1 MKKPNSYLYQLQILL
16 LATAFTGPSFGQ
28 GDTVLEEIVVTANK
42 RGAVS
47 LQDTA
52 GSITAITADTLERTL
67 AEGFEDY
74 IKMVPGL
81 TSVSSGPGQ
90 SQIVIR
96 GVNAVRI
103 IHNAPQTRS
112 LAGLYIDEM
121 PISVA
126 GYNPDLGVVD
136 IERIEVLR
144 GPQGTLYGASS
155 MAGTIRVVTAKPDTE
170 EFSGNFGANVSHT
183 EDGDINHRVKGSVNV
198 PFSDR
203 VAMRLNAYHTSKGGF
218 IDNVAPGMEEEDYN
232 SEEIFGGRAQIAYYG
247 DKLNAVAAVMYN
259 DLESDGPPDEYLPNP
274 DDPVIGA
281 VSKEFETVKL
291 VQDFYNQ
298 DFFAFNFNLDYDFGP
313 VLFTSATSYFDM
325 EIAKSLDDTYRVLA
339 VTPIRAPWSDYQAW
353 DTSESVI
360 QEIRLSSNND
370 SRLEW
375 LIGGYYEANDR
386 EFLQTQPTPGL
397 NAFFV
402 SIGGPPP
409 CPTLTGPCF
418 GAVADSVFDGTATI
432 DSEQFAAFGEATY
445 HFTDALRLKLGFRY
459 FDYENDVYILGS
471 GVANGGDDR

>member
-1 MKKPNSYLYQLQILL
+1 
-16 LATAFTGPSFGQ
+16 
-28 GDTVLEEIVVTANK
+28 
-42 RGAVS
+42 
-47 LQDTA
+47 
-52 GSITAITADTLERTL
+52 
-67 AEGFEDY
+67 
-74 IKMVPGL
+74 
-81 TSVSSGPGQ
+81 
-90 SQIVIR
+90 
-96 GVNAVRI
+96 
-103 IHNAPQTRS
+103 
-112 LAGLYIDEM
+112 
-121 PISVA
+121 
-126 GYNPDLGVVD
+126 
-136 IERIEVLR
+136 
-144 GPQGTLYGASS
+144 
-155 MAGTIRVVTAKPDTE
+155 
-170 EFSGNFGANVSHT
+170 
-183 EDGDINHRVKGSVNV
+183 
-198 PFSDR
+198 
-203 VAMRLNAYHTSKGGF
+203 
-218 IDNVAPGMEEEDYN
+218 MEEEDYN

-409 CPTLTGPCF
+409 CPTLTGPSIRSGRSAMRSGIGWTSWWSFTRC
-418 GAVADSVFDGTATI
+418 GATPRRSGSRPPSNLSPPAPGVVVVTLYFCSPCSAWTSKMRV
-432 DSEQFAAFGEATY
+432 SERTTSTRPTPSSYRQ
-445 HFTDALRLKLGFRY
+445 R
-459 FDYENDVYILGS
+459 
-471 GVANGGDDR
+471 